1 MCFATEWTSP
11 DTFPNTI
18 SCVISTSALFL
29 LLLAYHLCFWQ
40 SKQQQGADNRRRCWQ
55 RWWKNPRRW
64 EKGSA
69 VTGEAGDR
77 TWSGQHE
84 RAAGESTG
92 MGQSSVLT
100 YLAVSELRLA
110 LCMCL
115 RKMEMITVQLSNVVL
130 VSRTGPPTLQKSLK
144 APSSSKQFHRLQGSY
159 GACSPLLIQISP
171 LRCFE
176 MKKKRKSE
184 CKDPFVNVII

>member
-64 EKGSA
+64 KKGSA

-77 TWSGQHE
+77 AWSGQHE

-92 MGQSSVLT
+92 MGQRSVLT

-115 RKMEMITVQLSNVVL
+115 RKMEMITVRLSNVVL

-144 APSSSKQFHRLQGSY
+144 APSSSKQFIGYRVAMGHV
-159 GACSPLLIQISP
+159 LLFWSKF
-171 LRCFE
+171 LLCDVL
-176 MKKKRKSE
+176 KWKRKE
-184 CKDPFVNVII
+184 NQNVKIHSWM